1 MSVLTLDGVSID
13 YALAARRGKKRP
25 RHGAVNDISFDI
37 GEREFVTIVGPS
49 GCGKTSLLRAV
60 AGLVPIS
67 AGKISMKERDGR
79 APFAMVFQQPMLLPW
94 LTVRKNVE
102 YGAREWM
109 GTGPELTRAAE
120 DALEL
125 VGLATYADYY
135 PRQLSGGM
143 QQRVNLARAI
153 AVQPDLLVLDEP
165 FSGLDPDLRERM
177 QGELSGIWESLG
189 ASAVFVSHQIDEAV
203 FLADR
208 VLVFTGIPGQLTADI
223 HVDLPRPRDA
233 RTRTSPEFLAYM
245 ERIRGAVFG
254 AGDAAGDISTL
265 SEQARV
271 L

>member
-1 MSVLTLDGVSID
+1 MSVLSLDDVSID
-13 YALAARRGKKRP
+13 YALAGRRRKRH
-25 RHGAVNDISFDI
+25 RHDAVKNVSFDV

-67 AGKISMKERDGR
+67 DGKISLTQRDDR

-102 YGAREWM
+102 YGARKWM
-109 GTGPELTRAAE
+109 DTKSELTRAAVE
-120 DALEL
+120 ALKL
-125 VGLATYADYY
+125 VGLSDYAEYY

-153 AVQPDLLVLDEP
+153 AVRPGLLVLDEP

-177 QGELSGIWESLG
+177 QVELSGIWDSLG

-208 VLVFTGIPGQLTADI
+208 VLVFTDIPGKLAANVHI
-223 HVDLPRPRDA
+223 DLPRPRDA
-233 RTRTSPEFLAYM
+233 ETRRSPEYLAYM
-245 ERIRGAVFG
+245 DTIRGVVFG
-254 AGDAAGDISTL
+254 TKAGSDGAPTL
-265 SEQARV
+265 SEQTRAP
-271 L
+271 